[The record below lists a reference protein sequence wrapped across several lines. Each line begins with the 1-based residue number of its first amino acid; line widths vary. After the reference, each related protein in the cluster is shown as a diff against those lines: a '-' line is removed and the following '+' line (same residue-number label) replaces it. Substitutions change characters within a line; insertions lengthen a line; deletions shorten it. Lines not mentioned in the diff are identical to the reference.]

1 MQLMQMTQLWNYPI
15 KSCAGIESSSV
26 RITSAGPA
34 FDREWMVTDASGQF
48 LTGRVHPKLVLVSAV
63 PTISGLSLH
72 APGMPELVVRRVLYN
87 RLRQTGVWAY
97 RFDAWWG
104 DQVADEW
111 FSRYL
116 GITARL
122 LYIGANS
129 NRALRADPSI
139 RFSFADGYPFLLIGE
154 TSLADLNSRLDNPV
168 SMRNFRPNMVV
179 SGAEAF
185 AEDQWKR
192 IRIGEVEFE
201 HMKPCDRCVFTTIDP
216 DTAQP
221 SADMQ
226 PLRTLGTYRR
236 TAGGVMFGQN
246 LVARGTGVI
255 RVGDQVEVIEDRD
268 QEIAPTR

>member
-1 MQLMQMTQLWNYPI
+1 MQLTQLWCYPI
-15 KSCAGIESSSV
+15 KSCAGIESSSA

-48 LTGRVHPKLVLVSAV
+48 LTGRAHPKLVLVSAV
-63 PTISGLSLH
+63 PTIDGLALH
-72 APGMPELVVRRVLYN
+72 APGMPAHVVRRILFN

-104 DQVADEW
+104 DESADAW
-111 FSRYL
+111 FSDYL
-116 GITARL
+116 GMSARL
-122 LYIGANS
+122 LFIGANS
-129 NRALRADPSI
+129 NRALRVDPSI
-139 RFSFADGYPFLLIGE
+139 RFSFADGYPFLLISE
-154 TSLADLNSRLDNPV
+154 ASLADLNSRLEHPV

-179 SGAEAF
+179 NGNDAF

-192 IRIGEVEFE
+192 IRIGDVEFE

-216 DTAQP
+216 DTALP

-236 TAGGVMFGQN
+236 TEAGVMFGQN

-255 RVGDQVEVIEDRD
+255 RVGDRVEVVER
-268 QEIAPTR
+268 AG

>member
-1 MQLMQMTQLWNYPI
+1 MLLTQLWNYPI
-15 KSCAGIESSSV
+15 KSCAGIAGSSA

-34 FDREWMVTDASGQF
+34 FDRQWMVTDASGQF
-48 LTGRVHPKLVLVSAV
+48 LTGRAHPKLVLVNAIA
-63 PTISGLSLH
+63 TIDGLSLQ
-72 APGMPELVVRRVLYN
+72 APGMSEFGVRRVLFN
-87 RLRQTGVWAY
+87 RQRQTGVWSY

-104 DQVADEW
+104 DESADEW

-129 NRALRADPSI
+129 SRALRVDPTI

-154 TSLADLNSRLDNPV
+154 ASLADLNSRLDRPV

-179 SGAEAF
+179 KTTDAF
-185 AEDQWKR
+185 AEDQWER

-201 HMKPCDRCVFTTIDP
+201 HMKPCDRCVFTTVDP
-216 DTAQP
+216 DTALP

-236 TAGGVMFGQN
+236 TPNGVMFGQN
-246 LVARGTGVI
+246 LVARSTGVI
-255 RVGDQVEVIEDRD
+255 RVGDRVEVVERMG
-268 QEIAPTR
+268 

>member
-1 MQLMQMTQLWNYPI
+1 MQLTQLWNYPV
-15 KSCAGIESSSV
+15 KSCAGIERSSA

-34 FDREWMVTDASGQF
+34 YDREWMVTDDSGQF
-48 LTGRVHPKLVLVSAV
+48 VTGRTHPELLLARAI
-63 PTISGLSLH
+63 PTIDGLSLH
-72 APGMPELVVRRVLYN
+72 APGMPELVVRRVLFN
-87 RLRQTGVWAY
+87 RLRCTGVWGY

-104 DQVADEW
+104 DSAADEW
-111 FSRYL
+111 FSQYL
-116 GITARL
+116 GVAARL
-122 LYIGANS
+122 LYIGATS
-129 NRALRADPSI
+129 HRVLRADSTI
-139 RFSFADGYPFLLIGE
+139 RFSFADGYPYLLIGSA
-154 TSLADLNSRLDNPV
+154 SLADLNGRLERPV

-179 SGAEAF
+179 DGAEAF

-192 IRIGEVEFE
+192 IRVGDVMFE

-236 TAGGVMFGQN
+236 TPGGVMFGQN

-255 RVGDQVEVIEDRD
+255 RVGDQVEVIE
-268 QEIAPTR
+268 